1 MNPLEKF
8 NLILQGNY
16 VNPGFRQPSDSQMP
30 MQNLFNTQQFSQDV
44 ANDKAQQDLIAK
56 QQQDFRKANMLIALG
71 DALKGKDIGQGLMQR
86 QQLFQ
91 QQEEKRQA
99 KLQEQQLQQKLKGYY
114 ENLPEGSLKNFAK
127 LMLDAPGGY
136 KNLPAVFNLQYQ
148 QEQEKQEKDQY
159 SASIDSAMREGLIDQ
174 TYGNQLKEL
183 PMELGYKLYSQS
195 IFGGAEEKTANQRDL
210 AAWNQAK
217 ADFDAGKISQ
227 EEFDAATE
235 ILGADSG
242 LSKEQQIINLATKLY
257 AAKDVVGEPMYK
269 ENEIQERLKQF
280 ANTYDAYFAID
291 LGPQD

>member
-1 MNPLEKF
+1 MNSLEKF

-16 VNPGFRQPSDSQMP
+16 VDPGFRQPSDSQMP

-56 QQQDFRKANMLIALG
+56 QQQDLIAKQQQDFRKANMLIALG
-71 DALKGKDIGQGLMQR
+71 DALKGKDVGQGLMQR
-86 QQLFQ
+86 QQFFQ

-195 IFGGAEEKTANQRDL
+195 ILVALK
-210 AAWNQAK
+210 K
-217 ADFDAGKISQ
+217 K
-227 EEFDAATE
+227 
-235 ILGADSG
+235 
-242 LSKEQQIINLATKLY
+242 QQI
-257 AAKDVVGEPMYK
+257 K
-269 ENEIQERLKQF
+269 EI
-280 ANTYDAYFAID
+280 
-291 LGPQD
+291 

>member
-1 MNPLEKF
+1 MDEQKLKNQQL
-8 NLILQGNY
+8 GN
-16 VNPGFRQPSDSQMP
+16 FLLAFSDV
-30 MQNLFNTQQFSQDV
+30 LRGQDPATGV
-44 ANDKAQQDLIAK
+44 
-56 QQQDFRKANMLIALG
+56 
-71 DALKGKDIGQGLMQR
+71 MQR
-86 QQLFQ
+86 QMFLQE
-91 QQEEKRQA
+91 QEEERQA
-99 KLQEQQLQQKLKGYY
+99 KLQEEQLQQKLKGYY

-148 QEQEKQEKDQY
+148 QEQKKQEEDQY

-183 PMELGYKLYSQS
+183 PIELGYKLYSQS

-235 ILGADSG
+235 ILGAG
-242 LSKEQQIINLATKLY
+242 AGIPKEQQIVNLASKLY
-257 AAKDVVGEPMYK
+257 AAKDSITGESSYT
-269 ENEIQERLKQF
+269 EEQIQKRLEEF